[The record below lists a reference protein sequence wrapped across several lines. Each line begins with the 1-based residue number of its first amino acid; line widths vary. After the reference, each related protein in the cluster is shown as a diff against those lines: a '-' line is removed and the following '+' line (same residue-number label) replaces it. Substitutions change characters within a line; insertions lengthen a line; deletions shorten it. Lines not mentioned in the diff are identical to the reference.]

1 MIRKAAFIL
10 VFAAAPALAD
20 STTTCTR
27 SMLGTFVN
35 CTTSDD
41 RRDAAAVSDGMNSL
55 TAAIIARNAAKRAEK
70 KKSVPA
76 QEVPLADLKTGNGFL
91 AGCSNML
98 SGENFGLCYG
108 FLQGFVQREWM
119 LGDSSNIC
127 IPETVSLKQMMD
139 VINAWL
145 VAHPQDRHYGMAY
158 LAHAALFTAFPCNTQ
173 PTAPAAGK

>member
-1 MIRKAAFIL
+1 MVRTAALMLAL
-10 VFAAAPALAD
+10 VATSAVAD

-41 RRDAAAVSDGMNSL
+41 RRDTPAVSDGISNL
-55 TAAIIARNAAKRAEK
+55 TAAIIARNAAKKAERQS
-70 KKSVPA
+70 SVPV
-76 QEVPLADLKTGNGFL
+76 QDVPLADLKTGNGFF
-91 AGCSNML
+91 AGCSNIR

-119 LGDSSNIC
+119 VGGSSVIC

-158 LAHAALFTAFPCNTQ
+158 LAHASLFTAFPCKAQST
-173 PTAPAAGK
+173 PPAAGE